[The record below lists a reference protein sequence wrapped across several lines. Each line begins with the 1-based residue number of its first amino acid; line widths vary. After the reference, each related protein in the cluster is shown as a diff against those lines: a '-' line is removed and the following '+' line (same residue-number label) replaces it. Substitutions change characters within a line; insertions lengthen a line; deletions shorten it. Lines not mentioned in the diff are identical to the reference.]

1 MMTFNTPE
9 AYVWVWLPN
18 AEKPIVAGLLEKN
31 AEGHDFFYGKSYLNS
46 SDAIAFSKFEMP
58 LIQGQR
64 FTSKDTLFHVFS
76 DALPDAWGQ
85 RVLLHKYN
93 HALSPL
99 DLLLFSS
106 SDRIGAL
113 HFQSSPEIYQ
123 PQYENS
129 ASVEQLMEAV
139 GLVEQGQP
147 LPESLALALLH
158 GTSIGGARPKAFVD
172 AGNKKYI
179 VKFRAS
185 TDIYPIVQAEYA
197 AMSLAKKIG
206 LQVANVELASS
217 AGKYMLLVER
227 FDRKFSEG
235 KWTRQFLS
243 SALSLL
249 DLNEFQGRYASYL
262 DLADIMRKV
271 CRDSNNNL
279 RELFRRMIFNIL
291 IGNTDDH
298 AKNHAFFW
306 DGKYYELTPAYDIC
320 PYLRAGQEATQAMQ
334 VGKWGS
340 HSTLQNAKS
349 RASSFGLTAEEAQE
363 EIEKLTEAVRKCWP
377 AVCEEAKLTKL
388 QQAQLSGSAVLN
400 PYCFVVH

>member
-1 MMTFNTPE
+1 MTTFNRAQ
-9 AYVWVWLPN
+9 AYVWVWLPC
-18 AEKPIVAGLLEKN
+18 AEKPVVAGLLEKN
-31 AEGHDFFYGKSYLNS
+31 AQGHDFFYGKSYLNS
-46 SDAIAFSKFEMP
+46 PDAIAFSKLEMP

-64 FTSKDTLFHVFS
+64 LRSKDVLFRVFS

-85 RVLLHKYN
+85 RVLLNKYN
-93 HALSPL
+93 QTLSLL
-99 DLLLFSS
+99 DLLIFSS

-113 HFQSSPEIYQ
+113 HFQLSPDIYQ
-123 PQYENS
+123 PQYEDS
-129 ASVEQLMEAV
+129 ASMEQLMEAV
-139 GLVEQGQP
+139 TLVERGQP
-147 LPESLALALLH
+147 LPESLILALLH
-158 GTSIGGARPKAFVD
+158 GSSIGGARPKAFID
-172 AGNKKYI
+172 AENKKYI
-179 VKFRAS
+179 VKFSAS

-206 LQVANVELASS
+206 LQVANVKLVSS
-217 AGKYMLLVER
+217 TGKYMLLVER
-227 FDRKFSEG
+227 FDRDWNEG
-235 KWTRQFLS
+235 KWARKFLS

-271 CRDSNNNL
+271 CRDSKNNL

-306 DGKYYELTPAYDIC
+306 DGEYYELTPAYDIC

-349 RASSFGLTAEEAQE
+349 SANSFGLSAQEAQA
-363 EIEKLTEAVRKCWP
+363 EIDSMTDAVRKAWP
-377 AVCEEAKLTKL
+377 LVCEEARLTKL

-400 PYCFVVH
+400 PYCFFEN